1 MAKSILIG
9 IQARSGSTRLPR
21 KAFETI
27 GGKWMLDHVI
37 DACKKSAAFL
47 GKDGGV
53 TTRVVVLTP
62 KGDPIAQAFRS
73 RCDIIEGPEHDV
85 LARYLLALEEHEPDL
100 MVRITGDCPL
110 IPSFVIS
117 RIISL
122 ALKHGYDYIGNG
134 DERFRTSLDGVDCE
148 VISSKLLEEVGR
160 LAVSKE
166 DREHVT
172 TLIRR
177 HTPTWARVGH
187 VMNHFDHSS
196 QKLSVDTPEDL
207 DRVRNVYDSAED
219 KYRMAIRTLGQ
230 AQVHLL

>member
-37 DACKKSAAFL
+37 DACKKSAGFL
-47 GKDGGV
+47 SRDSGIK
-53 TTRVVVLTP
+53 TRVVVLTP
-62 KGDPIAQAFRS
+62 AGDPIATAFKS
-73 RCDIIEGPEHDV
+73 RCDIIEGPEQDV

-117 RIISL
+117 RVISL
-122 ALKHGYDYIGNG
+122 ALKHAYDYIGNG
-134 DERFRTSLDGVDCE
+134 DDRFRTSLDGVDCE
-148 VISSKLLEEVGR
+148 VISNKLLVEVGR

-177 HTPTWARVGH
+177 DTPPWARIGH
-187 VMNHFDHSS
+187 VMNHFDHSE

-207 DRVRNVYDSAED
+207 ERVRKVYDSGED
-219 KYRMAIRTLGQ
+219 KYRLAIRTLGQ
-230 AQVHLL
+230 SQVHLL

>member
-37 DACKKSAAFL
+37 DACKKSAAFISR
-47 GKDGGV
+47 DGIK
-53 TTRVVVLTP
+53 TRVVVLTP
-62 KGDPIAQAFRS
+62 TSDPIAAAFKS
-73 RCDIIEGPEHDV
+73 RCDIIEGPELDV
-85 LARYLLALEEHEPDL
+85 LARYMVALDHHDPDYV
-100 MVRITGDCPL
+100 VRITGDCPL

-148 VISSKLLEEVGR
+148 VISTKLLEEVSR
-160 LAVSKE
+160 LAVSPG

-177 HTPTWARVGH
+177 HPPAWANIGH
-187 VMNHFDHSS
+187 VMNHFDHSGM
-196 QKLSVDTPEDL
+196 KLSVDTPEDL
-207 DRVRNVYDSAED
+207 ERVRQTYDSSED
-219 KYRMAIRTLGQ
+219 KYRLAIRTFGQ
-230 AQVHLL
+230 SRVHML

>member
-1 MAKSILIG
+1 MTSVLIG

-37 DACKKSAAFL
+37 DACKKSAAFIAR
-47 GKDGGV
+47 DGIK
-53 TTRVVVLTP
+53 TRVIVLTP
-62 KGDPIAQAFRS
+62 TADPIAQAFKS
-73 RCDIIEGPEHDV
+73 RCDILEGPEQDV
-85 LARYLLALEEHEPDL
+85 LARYMLALDHHDPDYV
-100 MVRITGDCPL
+100 VRITGDCPL

-148 VISSKLLEEVGR
+148 VISTKLLEEVSR
-160 LAVSKE
+160 LAVTPG

-177 HTPTWARVGH
+177 HPPAWANIGH
-187 VMNHFDHSS
+187 VMNHFDHSDL
-196 QKLSVDTPEDL
+196 KLSVDTPEDL
-207 DRVRNVYDSAED
+207 DRVRKTYSSSED
-219 KYRMAIRTLGQ
+219 KYRLAIRTFGQ
-230 AQVHLL
+230 SRVHLL

>member
-1 MAKSILIG
+1 MGKSILIG

-37 DACKKSAAFL
+37 DACKKSAGFL
-47 GKDGGV
+47 SRDVGV
-53 TTRVVVLTP
+53 KTRVVVLTP
-62 KGDPIAQAFRS
+62 KDDPIAAAFKS
-73 RCDIIEGPEHDV
+73 RCDVIQGPEQDV
-85 LARYLLALEEHEPDL
+85 LARYLLALEEHEPDY

-122 ALKHGYDYIGNG
+122 ALKHAYDYIGNG
-134 DERFRTSLDGVDCE
+134 DDRFRTSLDGVDCE

-177 HTPTWARVGH
+177 DTPSWARIGH
-187 VMNHFDHSS
+187 VMNHFDHSG

-207 DRVRNVYDSAED
+207 DRVRKVYDSGED
-219 KYRMAIRTLGQ
+219 KYRLAIRTLGQ
-230 AQVHLL
+230 SQVHLL